1 MRIFIQKR
9 IGMLSNTKIPIIIIP
24 VLLGL
29 FLFAAWFAYKHLD
42 SVDID
47 PIQAFPKNTTFILE
61 IPEPTSFF
69 ENLNEENAF
78 WADLISDVKTKE
90 LNNLFNELFSHNTDN
105 EKLSQFLKQPVY
117 LSLIKTD
124 ENKTDFLLLCRQN
137 GFSPESLN
145 SKLFSKIENLE
156 YSKPI
161 TDSSFST
168 LKMNESLCFLAQSN
182 GLFFLSS
189 SKKTIQNSLDQITN
203 ENDFI
208 KSADF
213 KQLKMTRG
221 KRADAYLY
229 IDYAN
234 ATDFFRNRLKENSL
248 SKLKLSSFANFSV
261 LDIILKKDELL
272 LNGYTSA
279 YDSLNQYLTA
289 FQNQKG
295 QKSQLAISLPYSTE
309 SFISINLSDY
319 HSFIEKQIKLAKL
332 ENSKIAID
340 KMINRNSSDITEQW
354 WAGEM
359 ALVIDESQREY
370 AVFTAKSG
378 REAFRLL
385 SDIAHQSQ
393 PGIITENYRELKIK
407 EINSAHF
414 LKSQFGTL
422 FSGFNEVFFCVL
434 DEAVIFSKNIPDLK
448 SYIDAL
454 ILGNNLSKNEA
465 YIEFSDNLS
474 DDAIIR
480 IYSKTLHPNHPLFN
494 LFSSKGI
501 TLFKDFGDLIG
512 HIQGIGIQISNKNN
526 LFYTGLFFSHGTNRI
541 EKSSAW
547 QIELDAPI
555 AVGPFLVK
563 NHTTEGNNILVQDE
577 FNTLYFY
584 NEKGDIIWSQQLK
597 EIIKSQIFSVD
608 YYKNGKWQYVFNTAN
623 YLYLIDING
632 NAVGDYPIQLNS
644 EATNGLQVL
653 DYENKKDYRL
663 FIACQNG
670 ELYNYGINGRLL
682 KGWQPDN
689 TRKNISKP
697 INHLITNN
705 KDYLVAEAANGN
717 IIMTDRRGNKRME
730 VRTSFTN
737 ALGSDVYVNRT
748 NTRKGMMLTTD
759 TEGNLVYIPETG
771 SVNKT
776 SFGKMSEKH
785 YFLYADFTGNT
796 EMDFIYLDNNKL
808 RIFDKFKNI
817 VLSYD
822 FNNPITLK
830 PQVFTY
836 NNKTIVGVVDP
847 IEKQLYLF
855 DKNGFL
861 VDKIRKGNTPFVVGK
876 LTQNGAP
883 CLLIGL
889 DKSIYNYPLDSF

>member
-1 MRIFIQKR
+1 MCNFIQKR
-9 IGMLSNTKIPIIIIP
+9 IGMLSNTKIPTIIIP
-24 VLLGL
+24 ILLGL
-29 FLFAAWFAYKHLD
+29 FLLAAWFGYKHLD
-42 SVDID
+42 IVDID
-47 PIQAFPKNTTFILE
+47 PIQAFPKNTTFVLE
-61 IPEPTSFF
+61 IPDPTSFF

-78 WADLISDVKTKE
+78 WADLISDIKTKE
-90 LNNLFNELFSHNTDN
+90 LNNLFNELFSQGAEN
-105 EKLSQFLKQPVY
+105 EKLSLFLRQPFY
-117 LSLIKTD
+117 LSLVKNE
-124 ENKTDFLLLCRQN
+124 ENKTDFLLVTKQN
-137 GFSPESLN
+137 GFSLESLN

-156 YSKPI
+156 YSKPEN
-161 TDSSFST
+161 DSSFSK
-168 LKMNESLCFLAQSN
+168 LKMDASLCFLTQSK
-182 GLFFLSS
+182 GLIFISS
-189 SKKTIQNSLDQITN
+189 GEKNIQNSLDQITN

-213 KQLKMTRG
+213 NQLKMTRG

-229 IDYAN
+229 IDYTNAN
-234 ATDFFRNRLKENSL
+234 DFFRNQLKETSL
-248 SKLKLSSFANFSV
+248 SQLKLSSFANFSV

-279 YDSLNQYLTA
+279 HDSLNQYLTT

-295 QKSQLAISLPYSTE
+295 QKSQLAISLPYSTK

-319 HSFIEKQIKLAKL
+319 HAFIEKQIELAKL

-340 KMINRNSSDITEQW
+340 KMINRNSSDITEHW

-359 ALVIDESQREY
+359 ALVIDENQREY

-385 SDIAHQSQ
+385 ADIAHQSQ
-393 PGIITENYRELKIK
+393 PSIITENYRELKIK

-422 FSGFNEVFFCVL
+422 FSGFNEVFFCVI
-434 DEAVIFSKNIPDLK
+434 DEAVIFSKSIPDLK
-448 SYIDAL
+448 NYIDAL

-480 IYSKTLHPNHPLFN
+480 VYSKTLQPNHPLFDV
-494 LFSSKGI
+494 FSENGAAF
-501 TLFKDFGDLIG
+501 LKDYSESIK

-563 NHTTEGNNILVQDE
+563 NHTTNGNNILVQDE
-577 FNTLYFY
+577 FNTLYFF
-584 NEKGDIIWSQQLK
+584 NEMGDIIWSQQLK

-608 YYKNGKWQYVFNTAN
+608 YYKNRKWQYVFNTAN

-632 NAVGDYPIQLNS
+632 NAVGNYPIQLNS
-644 EATNGLQVL
+644 EATNGLQIL
-653 DYENKKDYRL
+653 DYANKKDYRL

-670 ELYNYGINGRLL
+670 ELYNYEINGRLL

-689 TRKNISKP
+689 TRKKISKP

-705 KDYLVAEAANGN
+705 KDYLIAEAENGN

-748 NTRKGMMLTTD
+748 NRSKGMMLTTD
-759 TEGNLVYIPETG
+759 TEGTLVYIPATG

-817 VLSYD
+817 LLSYD

-836 NNKTIVGVVDP
+836 KNKTIVGIVDQ

-855 DKNGFL
+855 DKNGL
-861 VDKIRKGNTPFVVGK
+861 LADKMHKGSTSFVVGK
-876 LTQNGAP
+876 LAHKGAP